1 MLYNKIRINVM
12 KCLLLFIIS
21 GFSVLAFSQ
30 ETEIIKETNIT
41 YFGREHFLI
50 EGTAIADSL
59 KESPYD
65 RLPISYK
72 EKVREPVWDLSKSS
86 AGITVRFH
94 SNSTSISLKWTV
106 LNEFDMNHM
115 ASTGIKGIDLYTKH
129 NNKWR
134 YVTTAGAYVGL
145 KTYQNKA
152 TPTDS
157 INEYELIKN
166 MTPEF
171 REYKLFLPLYDGV
184 TKLEIGID
192 SNGSIKKAMPN
203 SQKPIVF
210 CGTSITQGG
219 CASRPGMAHT
229 NIISRKLDV
238 DCINYGFSGNGRME
252 TPIVELISEIDAS
265 FYVIE
270 CLQNMNA
277 EQIKQR
283 VIPLVEIIR
292 KKHPSTPIVLVENM
306 MYKTAFLDK
315 TIETE
320 LIQENLALKNE
331 YDEILEKGFQN
342 VFYIED
348 MPSFGMDNEGTVD
361 GVHLTDLGFLR
372 YADYL
377 IKNFNGQNLI
387 KTVLNKN

>member
-1 MLYNKIRINVM
+1 M
-12 KCLLLFIIS
+12 KYFLLFIIS
-21 GFSVLAFSQ
+21 GFSVLTFSQ
-30 ETEIIKETNIT
+30 EKESTKDINIS

-72 EKVREPVWDLSKSS
+72 EKVREPVWDLSKAS

-94 SNSTSISLKWTV
+94 SNSTSINLKWTI
-106 LNEFDMNHM
+106 LNDFDMPHM
-115 ASTGIKGIDLYTKH
+115 AATGIKGIDLYTKY

-134 YVTTAGAYVGL
+134 YVTTAGALVGL
-145 KTYQNKA
+145 KTYQNKSIPA
-152 TPTDS
+152 DS

-166 MTPEF
+166 MSPDF

-192 SNGSIKKAMPN
+192 NNALINKASPN
-203 SQKPIVF
+203 PVKPIVF
-210 CGTSITQGG
+210 YGTSITQGG

-252 TPIVELISEIDAS
+252 TPIVELISEIDAH

-270 CLQNMNA
+270 CMQNMNS
-277 EQIKQR
+277 EQVSER
-283 VIPLVEIIR
+283 VRPLVDMIR
-292 KKHPSTPIVLVENM
+292 SNHPYTPIVLVENM
-306 MYKTAFLDK
+306 MYTMAFLDQTIK
-315 TIETE
+315 TT
-320 LIQENLALKNE
+320 LIQENEALKNE
-331 YDEILEKGFQN
+331 YDKIIKRGIPN
-342 VFYIED
+342 IFYIKD
-348 MPSFGMDNEGTVD
+348 NKDFLLDNEGTVD

-377 IKNFNGQNLI
+377 IENFNKNLLI
-387 KTVLNKN
+387 KRILH

>member
-1 MLYNKIRINVM
+1 M
-12 KCLLLFIIS
+12 KYFLLVLIS
-21 GFSVLAFSQ
+21 SFSVLTFSQ
-30 ETEIIKETNIT
+30 QTETIITDSTII
-41 YFGREHFLI
+41 YYGRQYFLI
-50 EGTAIADSL
+50 EGTTILDSL

-72 EKVREPVWDLSKSS
+72 EKVREPVWDLSKAS

-94 SNSTSISLKWTV
+94 SNSTSINLKWTV
-106 LNEFDMNHM
+106 LNDFDMPHM
-115 ASTGIKGIDLYTKH
+115 AATGIKGIDLYTKY

-134 YVTTAGAYVGL
+134 YVTTAGALVGL
-145 KTYQNKA
+145 KTYQNKSIPA
-152 TPTDS
+152 DN

-184 TKLEIGID
+184 TKLEVGID
-192 SNGSIKKAMPN
+192 STASIEKASP
-203 SQKPIVF
+203 SAVKPIVF
-210 CGTSITQGG
+210 YGTSITQGG

-270 CLQNMNA
+270 CLQNMDS
-277 EQIKQR
+277 EQVSER
-283 VIPLVEIIR
+283 VKPLVDIIR
-292 KKHPSTPIVLVENM
+292 TKHPHTPIVLVENM
-306 MYKTAFLDK
+306 MYTMAFLDQ
-315 TIETE
+315 TQETR
-320 LIQENLALKNE
+320 LIQENAALKNE
-331 YDEILEKGFQN
+331 YDKIIKSGTPN
-342 VFYIED
+342 IFYIKD
-348 MPSFGMDNEGTVD
+348 NKDFLVDNEGTVD

-377 IKNFNGQNLI
+377 MENFKKFKLI
-387 KTVLNKN
+387 KD

>member
-1 MLYNKIRINVM
+1 M
-12 KCLLLFIIS
+12 KYFLLFIIIS
-21 GFSVLAFSQ
+21 GFSVLTFSQ
-30 ETEIIKETNIT
+30 EKESTKDINIS

-72 EKVREPVWDLSKSS
+72 EKVREPVWDLSKAS

-94 SNSTSISLKWTV
+94 SNSTSINLKWTV
-106 LNEFDMNHM
+106 LNDLDMPHM
-115 ASTGIKGIDLYTKH
+115 ASTGIKGIDLYTKY

-134 YVTTAGAYVGL
+134 YVTTAGALVGL
-145 KTYQNKA
+145 KTYQNKSIPA
-152 TPTDS
+152 DS

-166 MTPEF
+166 MSSDF

-184 TKLEIGID
+184 TKLEVGID
-192 SNGSIKKAMPN
+192 STASIEKASP
-203 SQKPIVF
+203 SAVKPIVF
-210 CGTSITQGG
+210 YGTSITQGG

-252 TPIVELISEIDAS
+252 TPIVELISEIDAH

-270 CLQNMNA
+270 CMQNMNS
-277 EQIKQR
+277 EQVSER
-283 VIPLVEIIR
+283 VRPLVDMIR
-292 KKHPSTPIVLVENM
+292 SNHPYTPIVLVENM
-306 MYKTAFLDK
+306 MYTTAFLDQ
-315 TIETE
+315 TIETT
-320 LIQENLALKNE
+320 LIQENEALKNE
-331 YDEILEKGFQN
+331 FDKIIKRGTPN
-342 VFYIED
+342 IFYIKD
-348 MPSFGMDNEGTVD
+348 NKDFLLDNEGTVD

-372 YADYL
+372 YAEYL
-377 IKNFNGQNLI
+377 IENFKKNLLI
-387 KTVLNKN
+387 KRILH

>member
-1 MLYNKIRINVM
+1 MLYFKRRINIM
-12 KCLLLFIIS
+12 KRLLLFIIS

-50 EGTAIADSL
+50 EGTAMADSL

-86 AGITVRFH
+86 AGISVRFH
-94 SNSTSISLKWTV
+94 SNSTSINLKWSI
-106 LNEFDMNHM
+106 LNNFSMNHM
-115 ASTGIKGIDLYTKH
+115 ASTGIKGVDLYLKH
-129 NNKWR
+129 KGKWR
-134 YVTTAGAYVGL
+134 YVSTARPSG
-145 KTYQNKA
+145 
-152 TPTDS
+152 S
-157 INEYELIKN
+157 INKYELIKN
-166 MTPEF
+166 MTSDF

-184 TKLEIGID
+184 TKLEVGID
-192 SNGSIKKAMPN
+192 SDASIKKAMPN
-203 SQKPIVF
+203 AQKPIVF
-210 CGTSITQGG
+210 YGTSITQGG

-238 DCINYGFSGNGRME
+238 DCVNYGFSGNGRME

-270 CLQNMNA
+270 CMQNMDA
-277 EQIKQR
+277 EQVSER
-283 VIPLVEIIR
+283 VRPLVDMIR
-292 KKHPSTPIVLVENM
+292 TKHPRTPIVLVENM
-306 MYKTAFLDK
+306 MYTTAFLDQ
-315 TIETE
+315 TIETR
-320 LIQENLALKNE
+320 LIQENAALKNE
-331 YDEILEKGFQN
+331 YDKIIKSGTPN
-342 VFYIED
+342 IFYIKD
-348 MPSFGMDNEGTVD
+348 NQDLLVDNEGTVD

-377 IKNFNGQNLI
+377 IENFKKQNLI
-387 KTVLNKN
+387 KTILNRN

>member
-1 MLYNKIRINVM
+1 M
-12 KCLLLFIIS
+12 KYFLLVLIS
-21 GFSVLAFSQ
+21 SFSVLTFSQ
-30 ETEIIKETNIT
+30 QKETIIT
-41 YFGREHFLI
+41 DSTVIYYGRQHFLI
-50 EGTAIADSL
+50 EGTAILDSL

-72 EKVREPVWDLSKSS
+72 EKVREPVWDLSKAS

-94 SNSTSISLKWTV
+94 SNSTSINLKWTV
-106 LNEFDMNHM
+106 LNDFDMPHM
-115 ASTGIKGIDLYTKH
+115 AATGIKGIDLYTKY

-134 YVTTAGAYVGL
+134 YVTTAGALVGL
-145 KTYQNKA
+145 KTYQNKSIPA
-152 TPTDS
+152 DN

-184 TKLEIGID
+184 TKLEVGID
-192 SNGSIKKAMPN
+192 STASIEKASP
-203 SQKPIVF
+203 SAVKPIVF
-210 CGTSITQGG
+210 YGTSITQGG

-252 TPIVELISEIDAS
+252 TPIVELISEIDAR

-270 CLQNMNA
+270 CLQNMDS
-277 EQIKQR
+277 ER
-283 VIPLVEIIR
+283 VSERVKPLVDIIR
-292 KKHPSTPIVLVENM
+292 TKHPHTPIVLVENM
-306 MYKTAFLDK
+306 MYTTAFLDH
-315 TIETE
+315 TEETR
-320 LIQENLALKNE
+320 LIQENAALKNE
-331 YDEILEKGFQN
+331 YDKIIKSGTPN
-342 VFYIED
+342 IFYIKD
-348 MPSFGMDNEGTVD
+348 NKDFLVDNEGTVD

-377 IKNFNGQNLI
+377 MENFKKFKLI
-387 KTVLNKN
+387 KD

>member
-1 MLYNKIRINVM
+1 M
-12 KCLLLFIIS
+12 KYLLLFIIS
-21 GFSVLAFSQ
+21 GFYVGGFSQ
-30 ETEIIKETNIT
+30 EKESTKDNNIS
-41 YFGREHFLI
+41 YYGRKHFLI

-72 EKVREPVWDLSKSS
+72 EKVRKPVWNLSKAS

-94 SNSTSISLKWTV
+94 SNSTSINLKWTV
-106 LNEFDMNHM
+106 LNDFDMPHM
-115 ASTGIKGIDLYTKH
+115 ASTGIKGIDLYTKY

-134 YVTTAGAYVGL
+134 YLTTAGAFVGL
-145 KTYQNKA
+145 KTYQNKSIPA
-152 TPTDS
+152 DS

-192 SNGSIKKAMPN
+192 NNALINKASPN
-203 SQKPIVF
+203 PVKPIVF
-210 CGTSITQGG
+210 YGTSITQGG

-252 TPIVELISEIDAS
+252 TPIVELISEIDAQ

-270 CLQNMNA
+270 CMQNMDS
-277 EQIKQR
+277 EQVTER
-283 VIPLVEIIR
+283 VRPLVDMIR
-292 KKHPSTPIVLVENM
+292 TNHPYTPIVLVENM
-306 MYKTAFLDK
+306 MYTMAFLDQTIK
-315 TIETE
+315 TR
-320 LIQENLALKNE
+320 LIQENVALKNE
-331 YDEILEKGFQN
+331 YDKIIKSDIPN
-342 VFYIED
+342 IFYIKD
-348 MPSFGMDNEGTVD
+348 NKDFLLDNEGTVD

-372 YADYL
+372 YSDYL
-377 IKNFNGQNLI
+377 IENFKKNLLI
-387 KTVLNKN
+387 KVKLN

>member
-1 MLYNKIRINVM
+1 M
-12 KCLLLFIIS
+12 KYFLLVLIS
-21 GFSVLAFSQ
+21 SFSVLTFSQ
-30 ETEIIKETNIT
+30 QTETIITDSTII
-41 YFGREHFLI
+41 YYGRQHFLI
-50 EGTAIADSL
+50 EGTAILDSL

-72 EKVREPVWDLSKSS
+72 EKVREPVWDLSKAS

-94 SNSTSISLKWTV
+94 SNSTSINLKWTV
-106 LNEFDMNHM
+106 LNDFDMPHM
-115 ASTGIKGIDLYTKH
+115 AATGIKGIDLYTKY

-134 YVTTAGAYVGL
+134 YVTTAGALVGL
-145 KTYQNKA
+145 KTYQNKSIPA
-152 TPTDS
+152 DN

-184 TKLEIGID
+184 TKLEVGID
-192 SNGSIKKAMPN
+192 STASIEKASP
-203 SQKPIVF
+203 STVKPIVF
-210 CGTSITQGG
+210 YGTSITQGG

-252 TPIVELISEIDAS
+252 TPIVELISEIDAR

-270 CLQNMNA
+270 CLQNMDS
-277 EQIKQR
+277 EQVSER
-283 VIPLVEIIR
+283 VKPLVDIIR
-292 KKHPSTPIVLVENM
+292 TKHPHTPIVLVENM
-306 MYKTAFLDK
+306 MYTTAFLDH
-315 TIETE
+315 TEETR
-320 LIQENLALKNE
+320 LIQENAALKNE
-331 YDEILEKGFQN
+331 YDKIIKSGN
-342 VFYIED
+342 PNIFYIKD
-348 MPSFGMDNEGTVD
+348 NKDFLVDNEGTVD

-377 IKNFNGQNLI
+377 MENFKKFKLI
-387 KTVLNKN
+387 KD

>member
-1 MLYNKIRINVM
+1 M
-12 KCLLLFIIS
+12 KYFLLVLIS
-21 GFSVLAFSQ
+21 SFSVLAFSQ
-30 ETEIIKETNIT
+30 ESEITKEMNIT

-72 EKVREPVWDLSKSS
+72 EKVREPVWELSKAS

-94 SNSTSISLKWTV
+94 SNSTSINLKWTV
-106 LNEFDMNHM
+106 LNDLDMPHM
-115 ASTGIKGIDLYTKH
+115 ASTGIKGIDLYTKY

-134 YVTTAGAYVGL
+134 YVTTAGAIVGL
-145 KTYQNKA
+145 KTYQNKSIPA
-152 TPTDS
+152 DS

-166 MTPEF
+166 MSPDF

-184 TKLEIGID
+184 TKLEVGID
-192 SNGSIKKAMPN
+192 STASIEKASP
-203 SQKPIVF
+203 SAVKPIVF
-210 CGTSITQGG
+210 YGTSITQGG

-229 NIISRKLDV
+229 NIISRKLDM

-252 TPIVELISEIDAS
+252 TPIVELISEIDAH

-270 CLQNMNA
+270 CMQNMDS
-277 EQIKQR
+277 EQVSER
-283 VIPLVEIIR
+283 VRPLVDMIR
-292 KKHPSTPIVLVENM
+292 TKHPHTPIVLVENM
-306 MYKTAFLDK
+306 MYTMAFLDQTIK
-315 TIETE
+315 TR
-320 LIQENLALKNE
+320 LIQENAALKNE
-331 YDEILEKGFQN
+331 YDKIIKSDIPN
-342 VFYIED
+342 IFYIKD
-348 MPSFGMDNEGTVD
+348 NKDFLLDNEGTVD

-377 IKNFNGQNLI
+377 IENFKKFKLI
-387 KTVLNKN
+387 KN

>member
-1 MLYNKIRINVM
+1 M
-12 KCLLLFIIS
+12 KYFLLFIIS
-21 GFSVLAFSQ
+21 GFSVLTFSQ
-30 ETEIIKETNIT
+30 EKEITKDNNIS
-41 YFGREHFLI
+41 YYGRKHFLI

-72 EKVREPVWDLSKSS
+72 EKVREPVWDLSKAS

-94 SNSTSISLKWTV
+94 SNSTSINLKWTV
-106 LNEFDMNHM
+106 LNDFDMPHM
-115 ASTGIKGIDLYTKH
+115 AATGIKGIDLYTKY

-134 YVTTAGAYVGL
+134 YVTTAGALVGQ
-145 KTYQNKA
+145 KKYQNNDVPK
-152 TPTDS
+152 DS

-166 MTPEF
+166 LTPEF

-184 TKLEIGID
+184 TRLEIGID
-192 SNGSIKKAMPN
+192 ANATIKRAVPN
-203 SQKPIVF
+203 AQKPIVF
-210 CGTSITQGG
+210 YGTSITQGG

-229 NIISRKLDV
+229 NIISRKLDME
-238 DCINYGFSGNGRME
+238 CINYGFSGNGRME
-252 TPIVELISEIDAS
+252 MPIVEHISEIDAN

-270 CLQNMNA
+270 CLQNMNT
-277 EQIKQR
+277 EEVKKR
-283 VIPLVEIIR
+283 VLPLVKTIR
-292 KKHPSTPIVLVENM
+292 KKQPNTPIVLVENM
-306 MYKTAFLDK
+306 MYKTAFMDK

-331 YDEILEKGFQN
+331 YDNILKSGIQNIYYIKDKQHEK
-342 VFYIED
+342 
-348 MPSFGMDNEGTVD
+348 MDNEGTVD

-377 IKNFNGQNLI
+377 IENFKKNQLVKRI
-387 KTVLNKN
+387 LH

>member
-1 MLYNKIRINVM
+1 M
-12 KCLLLFIIS
+12 KYFLLFIIS
-21 GFSVLAFSQ
+21 GFSVLTFSQ
-30 ETEIIKETNIT
+30 EKESTKDINIS

-72 EKVREPVWDLSKSS
+72 EKVREPVWDLSKAS

-94 SNSTSISLKWTV
+94 SNSTSINLKWTI
-106 LNEFDMNHM
+106 LNDFDMPHM
-115 ASTGIKGIDLYTKH
+115 AATGIKGIDLYTKY

-134 YVTTAGAYVGL
+134 YVTTAGALVGL
-145 KTYQNKA
+145 KTYQNKSIPA
-152 TPTDS
+152 DS

-166 MTPEF
+166 MSPDF

-192 SNGSIKKAMPN
+192 NNALINKASPN
-203 SQKPIVF
+203 PVKPIVF
-210 CGTSITQGG
+210 YGTSITQGG

-252 TPIVELISEIDAS
+252 MPIVELISDIDAS

-270 CLQNMNA
+270 CLQNMDS
-277 EQIKQR
+277 EQVRER
-283 VIPLVEIIR
+283 VRPLVDMIR
-292 KKHPSTPIVLVENM
+292 TKHPLTPIVLVENM
-306 MYKTAFLDK
+306 MYTTAFLDQ
-315 TIETE
+315 TIETT
-320 LIQENLALKNE
+320 LIQENEALKNE
-331 YDEILEKGFQN
+331 FDKIIKRGTPN
-342 VFYIED
+342 IFYIKD
-348 MPSFGMDNEGTVD
+348 NKDFLSDNEGTVD

-377 IKNFNGQNLI
+377 IENFKKNSLI
-387 KTVLNKN
+387 KGILH

>member
-1 MLYNKIRINVM
+1 M
-12 KCLLLFIIS
+12 KYFLLVLIS
-21 GFSVLAFSQ
+21 SFSVLSFSQ
-30 ETEIIKETNIT
+30 QIETIKTDSTVI
-41 YFGREHFLI
+41 YYGREHFLI

-72 EKVREPVWDLSKSS
+72 EKVREPVWDLSKAS

-94 SNSTSISLKWTV
+94 SNSTSINLKWTV
-106 LNEFDMNHM
+106 LNDLDMPHM
-115 ASTGIKGIDLYTKH
+115 ASTGIKGIDLYTKY

-134 YVTTAGAYVGL
+134 YVTTAGALVGL
-145 KTYQNKA
+145 KTYQNKSIPA
-152 TPTDS
+152 DS

-166 MTPEF
+166 MSPDF

-192 SNGSIKKAMPN
+192 NNALINKASPN
-203 SQKPIVF
+203 PVKPIVF
-210 CGTSITQGG
+210 YGTSITQGG

-252 TPIVELISEIDAS
+252 MPIVELISDIDAS

-270 CLQNMNA
+270 CLQNMDS
-277 EQIKQR
+277 EQVRER
-283 VIPLVEIIR
+283 VRPLVDMIR
-292 KKHPSTPIVLVENM
+292 TKHPLTPIVLVENM
-306 MYKTAFLDK
+306 MYTTAFLDQ
-315 TIETE
+315 TIETT
-320 LIQENLALKNE
+320 LIQENEALKNE
-331 YDEILEKGFQN
+331 FDKIIKRGTPN
-342 VFYIED
+342 IFYIKD
-348 MPSFGMDNEGTVD
+348 NKDFLSDNEGTVD

-377 IKNFNGQNLI
+377 IENFKKNSLI
-387 KTVLNKN
+387 KGILH

>member
-1 MLYNKIRINVM
+1 M
-12 KCLLLFIIS
+12 KYFLLFIIS
-21 GFSVLAFSQ
+21 GFSVLTFSQ
-30 ETEIIKETNIT
+30 KKESTKDINIS

-50 EGTAIADSL
+50 EGTAISDSL

-72 EKVREPVWDLSKSS
+72 EKVRDPVWDLSKAS

-94 SNSTSISLKWTV
+94 SNSTSINLKWTV
-106 LNEFDMNHM
+106 LNDLDMSHM
-115 ASTGIKGIDLYTKH
+115 AATGIKGIDLYTKY

-134 YVTTAGAYVGL
+134 YVTTAGALVGL
-145 KTYQNKA
+145 KTYQNKSIPA
-152 TPTDS
+152 DS

-184 TKLEIGID
+184 TKLEVGID
-192 SNGSIKKAMPN
+192 SAASIEKATP
-203 SQKPIVF
+203 SSEKPIVF
-210 CGTSITQGG
+210 YGTSITQGG

-252 TPIVELISEIDAS
+252 TPIVELISEIDAR

-270 CLQNMNA
+270 CLQNMDS
-277 EQIKQR
+277 EQVKER
-283 VIPLVEIIR
+283 VKPLVDIIR
-292 KKHPSTPIVLVENM
+292 TNHPHTPIVLVENM
-306 MYKTAFLDK
+306 MYTMAFLNQ
-315 TIETE
+315 TLETRLIE
-320 LIQENLALKNE
+320 ENTALKNE
-331 YDEILEKGFQN
+331 YDKIIKSGTPN
-342 VFYIED
+342 IFYIKD
-348 MPSFGMDNEGTVD
+348 NKDFLVDNEGTVD

-377 IKNFNGQNLI
+377 MENFKKFKLI
-387 KTVLNKN
+387 KD

>member
-1 MLYNKIRINVM
+1 M
-12 KCLLLFIIS
+12 KYFLLFIIS
-21 GFSVLAFSQ
+21 GFSVLTFSQ
-30 ETEIIKETNIT
+30 EKESTKDINIS

-72 EKVREPVWDLSKSS
+72 EKVREPVWDLSKAS

-94 SNSTSISLKWTV
+94 SNSTSINLKWTV
-106 LNEFDMNHM
+106 LNDLDMPHM
-115 ASTGIKGIDLYTKH
+115 AATGIKGIDLYTKY

-134 YVTTAGAYVGL
+134 YVTTAGALVGL
-145 KTYQNKA
+145 KTYQNKSIPA
-152 TPTDS
+152 DS

-166 MTPEF
+166 MSPDF

-192 SNGSIKKAMPN
+192 NNALINKASPN
-203 SQKPIVF
+203 PVKPIVF
-210 CGTSITQGG
+210 YGTSITQGG

-252 TPIVELISEIDAS
+252 MPIVELISDIDAS

-270 CLQNMNA
+270 CLQNMDS
-277 EQIKQR
+277 EQVSER
-283 VIPLVEIIR
+283 VRPLVDIIR
-292 KKHPSTPIVLVENM
+292 TKHPLTPIVLVENM
-306 MYKTAFLDK
+306 MYTTAFLDQ
-315 TIETE
+315 TIETT
-320 LIQENLALKNE
+320 LIQENEALKNE
-331 YDEILEKGFQN
+331 FDKIIKRGTPN
-342 VFYIED
+342 IFYIKD
-348 MPSFGMDNEGTVD
+348 NKDFLSDNEGTVD

-377 IKNFNGQNLI
+377 IENFKKNSLI
-387 KTVLNKN
+387 RGILH

>member
-1 MLYNKIRINVM
+1 M
-12 KCLLLFIIS
+12 KYFLLVLIS
-21 GFSVLAFSQ
+21 SFSVLTFSQ
-30 ETEIIKETNIT
+30 QTETIITDSTII
-41 YFGREHFLI
+41 YYGRQYFLI
-50 EGTAIADSL
+50 EGTTILDSL

-72 EKVREPVWDLSKSS
+72 EKVREPVWDLSKAS

-94 SNSTSISLKWTV
+94 SNSTSINLKWTV
-106 LNEFDMNHM
+106 LNDFDMPHM
-115 ASTGIKGIDLYTKH
+115 AATGIKGIDLYTKY

-134 YVTTAGAYVGL
+134 YVTTAGALVGL
-145 KTYQNKA
+145 KTYQNKSIPA
-152 TPTDS
+152 DN

-184 TKLEIGID
+184 TKLEVGID
-192 SNGSIKKAMPN
+192 STASIEKASP
-203 SQKPIVF
+203 SAVKPIVF
-210 CGTSITQGG
+210 YGTSITQGG

-252 TPIVELISEIDAS
+252 TPIVELISEIDAR

-270 CLQNMNA
+270 CLQNMDS
-277 EQIKQR
+277 EQVSER
-283 VIPLVEIIR
+283 VKPLVDIIR
-292 KKHPSTPIVLVENM
+292 TKHPHTPIVLVENM
-306 MYKTAFLDK
+306 MYTTAFLDH
-315 TIETE
+315 TEETR
-320 LIQENLALKNE
+320 LIQENAALKNE
-331 YDEILEKGFQN
+331 YDKIIKSGTPN
-342 VFYIED
+342 IFYIKD
-348 MPSFGMDNEGTVD
+348 NKDFLVDNEGTVD

-377 IKNFNGQNLI
+377 MENFKKFKLI
-387 KTVLNKN
+387 KD

>member
-1 MLYNKIRINVM
+1 M
-12 KCLLLFIIS
+12 KYFLLFIIS
-21 GFSVLAFSQ
+21 GFSVLTFSQ
-30 ETEIIKETNIT
+30 EKESTKDINIS

-72 EKVREPVWDLSKSS
+72 EKVREPVWDLSKAS

-94 SNSTSISLKWTV
+94 SNSTSINLKWTV
-106 LNEFDMNHM
+106 LNDLDMPHM
-115 ASTGIKGIDLYTKH
+115 AATGIKGIDLYTKY

-134 YVTTAGAYVGL
+134 YVTTAGALVGL
-145 KTYQNKA
+145 KTYQNKSIPA
-152 TPTDS
+152 DS

-166 MTPEF
+166 MSPDF

-192 SNGSIKKAMPN
+192 NNALINKASPN
-203 SQKPIVF
+203 PVKPIVF
-210 CGTSITQGG
+210 YGTSITQGG

-252 TPIVELISEIDAS
+252 MPIVELISDIDAS

-270 CLQNMNA
+270 CLQNMDS
-277 EQIKQR
+277 EQVRER
-283 VIPLVEIIR
+283 VRPLVDMIR
-292 KKHPSTPIVLVENM
+292 TKHPLTPIVLVENM
-306 MYKTAFLDK
+306 MYTTAFLDQ
-315 TIETE
+315 TIETT
-320 LIQENLALKNE
+320 LIQENEALKNE
-331 YDEILEKGFQN
+331 FDKIIKRGTPN
-342 VFYIED
+342 IFYIKD
-348 MPSFGMDNEGTVD
+348 NKDFLSDNEGTVD

-377 IKNFNGQNLI
+377 IENFKKNLLI
-387 KTVLNKN
+387 KKNTSLK

>member
-1 MLYNKIRINVM
+1 M
-12 KCLLLFIIS
+12 KYLLLFIIS
-21 GFSVLAFSQ
+21 GFYVGGFSQ
-30 ETEIIKETNIT
+30 EKESTKDNNIS
-41 YFGREHFLI
+41 YYGRKHFLI

-72 EKVREPVWDLSKSS
+72 EKVRKPVWNLSKAS

-94 SNSTSISLKWTV
+94 SNSTSINLKWTV
-106 LNEFDMNHM
+106 LNDFDMPHM
-115 ASTGIKGIDLYTKH
+115 ASTGIKGIDLYTKY

-134 YVTTAGAYVGL
+134 YLTTAGAFVGL
-145 KTYQNKA
+145 KTYQNKSIPA
-152 TPTDS
+152 DS

-192 SNGSIKKAMPN
+192 NNALINKASPN
-203 SQKPIVF
+203 PVKPIVF
-210 CGTSITQGG
+210 YGTSITQGG

-252 TPIVELISEIDAS
+252 TPIVELISEIDAQ

-270 CLQNMNA
+270 CMQNMDS
-277 EQIKQR
+277 EQVTER
-283 VIPLVEIIR
+283 VRPLVDMIR
-292 KKHPSTPIVLVENM
+292 TNHPYTPIVLVENM
-306 MYKTAFLDK
+306 MYTMAFLDQTIK
-315 TIETE
+315 TR
-320 LIQENLALKNE
+320 LIQENAALKNE
-331 YDEILEKGFQN
+331 YDKIIKSDIPN
-342 VFYIED
+342 IFYIKD
-348 MPSFGMDNEGTVD
+348 NKDFLLDNEGTVD

-372 YADYL
+372 YSDYL
-377 IKNFNGQNLI
+377 IENFKKNLLI
-387 KTVLNKN
+387 KVKLN